1 MLART
6 PASLPLAEGR
16 IPLQLLFQASCLP
29 PTWSWWWITSSV
41 SLCVRRIPRA
51 GEGQA
56 GTTAV
61 THALRRRTKPGFA
74 AERGCSLG
82 EGTETV

>member
-1 MLART
+1 MLAGT

-29 PTWSWWWITSSV
+29 LTWSWLWITSYV
-41 SLCVRRIPRA
+41 SLCMRRIPRA
-51 GEGQA
+51 GEGQD

-61 THALRRRTKPGFA
+61 THALGRGTKLGFA

-82 EGTETV
+82 EGTGTV